1 MHRTQVVNR
10 GAPQICTLPAR
21 LLPGR
26 RDSNPYLRGGP
37 RRHPPGRPGDP
48 RPACAPPAAPA
59 PPPPPPAPQLPA
71 ARCAQRPDAEGS
83 ERPNRTGSGEGAGEE
98 GGGSFLLPG
107 GAGGFLSSFSPGTRA
122 RTYTRGHTRA
132 RALGRAGLVGRQLV
146 SRTSESLLFTLAL
159 CWPRTRGEV
168 RWGERAFG
176 EEETERPS

>member
-1 MHRTQVVNR
+1 MVLSWVQSAGSPHCMPLPGPGADCPLLARRTRSGAQLHFSCSLASVPDASSEKTLQVVSHL
-10 GAPQICTLPAR
+10 G
-21 LLPGR
+21 G
-26 RDSNPYLRGGP
+26 LRGGP
-37 RRHPPGRPGDP
+37 RRHRPGRPGDP

-132 RALGRAGLVGRQLV
+132 RA
-146 SRTSESLLFTLAL
+146 
-159 CWPRTRGEV
+159 
-168 RWGERAFG
+168 RWGGRG
-176 EEETERPS
+176 W